1 MKDPGVA
8 RRDIDR
14 DCRMLKFNLGEATR
28 KWPLALLAE
37 AEDRLAAG
45 AASRSAATAIDR
57 SALGARQ
64 MR

>member
-1 MKDPGVA
+1 MEDPGVA

-45 AASRSAATAIDR
+45 QPRE
-57 SALGARQ
+57 ARQ
-64 MR
+64 QPSIVPL